1 MSVFL
6 GFRSHFA
13 LNHCYPTKFIEK
25 IGENSGPVGIDIVY
39 VFTLFSS
46 IFFTRILKFLVLLAE
61 VRSFSSMARC

>member
-25 IGENSGPVGIDIVY
+25 IGENSGPVGIDMVY
-39 VFTLFSS
+39 VFMLFSL
-46 IFFTRILKFLVLLAE
+46 IFFYSYFKIFGTTG
-61 VRSFSSMARC
+61 RSAFF

>member
-1 MSVFL
+1 MFL

-25 IGENSGPVGIDIVY
+25 IGENSGPVGIDMVY